1 MNNRLGYI
9 DAIRGFAMLL
19 VVYGHVNFFS
29 FKITPSIGVITE
41 SIQMP
46 IFFFIS
52 GYVAF
57 KANTQYSFFKV
68 VSKLW
73 DKFKALIIPATL
85 VGLGY
90 TYLILGKSAYD
101 FSVEIM
107 KYGYWFSFSL
117 FTMNV
122 IYLLTYWAV
131 QKKGKVALILTLS
144 AVAVILWGLKYV
156 CVDNVVIL
164 SLNKTICL
172 WHTFTHF
179 PFFVLGVIVSLYR
192 DEYER
197 VVSNN
202 GMINTI
208 LLVLFIMAS
217 IMGDQISALNVRL
230 PIGGVHR
237 LIVGFCGSLL
247 TLNVSLFYKSTL
259 DNLVGR
265 LLQFIGQRSLDIY
278 LLHYFL
284 LPDLTYAARYVDTSS
299 TVVGLAISSAISILI
314 IVFSLCIGNIIRMS
328 PVLASFLLGVKY
340 KKHN

>member
-29 FKITPSIGVITE
+29 FKITPFIGVITE

-52 GYVAF
+52 GYVVF
-57 KANTQYSFFKV
+57 KANAQYPFFKV
-68 VSKLW
+68 VAKLW
-73 DKFKALIIPATL
+73 DKFKALIIPATV

-107 KYGYWFSFSL
+107 KYGYWFTFSL

-122 IYLLTYWAV
+122 IYLLTYWVV
-131 QKKGKVALILTLS
+131 QKKRKVSLMLTLS
-144 AVAVILWGLKYV
+144 AVAMILWGIKYA
-156 CVDNVVIL
+156 CVDNAIFL
-164 SLNKTICL
+164 TLNKMICL

-179 PFFVLGVIVSLYR
+179 PFFVLGVIVSMYR

-197 VVSNN
+197 VVSSN

-208 LLVLFIMAS
+208 LLATFIMAFLV
-217 IMGDQISALNVRL
+217 GEQLAALNVRL
-230 PIGGVHR
+230 PIGGVLR
-237 LIVGFCGSLL
+237 LTIGFCGSLIA
-247 TLNVSLFYKSTL
+247 LNFSSFYKTTL
-259 DNLVGR
+259 DNHVGR
-265 LLQFIGQRSLDIY
+265 LLQFVGKRSLDIY

-284 LPDLTYAARYVDTSS
+284 LPDLTYAAKYVDTSS
-299 TVVGLAISSAISILI
+299 TVVGLAISGVISILI
-314 IVFSLCIGNIIRMS
+314 VIFSLCIGNIIRLS

-340 KKHN
+340 KKQS

>member
-29 FKITPSIGVITE
+29 FKITPFIGVITE
-41 SIQMP
+41 SVQMP
-46 IFFFIS
+46 IFFFVS

-68 VSKLW
+68 ASKLW

-85 VGLGY
+85 VGLCY
-90 TYLILGKSAYD
+90 SYFILGKSAYD

-107 KYGYWFSFSL
+107 KYGYWFTFSL

-156 CVDNVVIL
+156 CVDNTVFL

-197 VVSNN
+197 IVSNN
-202 GMINTI
+202 GTVNTI
-208 LLVLFIMAS
+208 LLTLFIMAS
-217 IMGDQISALNVRL
+217 LMGDQITALNVRL

-247 TLNVSLFYKSTL
+247 ALNVSLFYKSAL
-259 DNLVGR
+259 DNRVGR

-299 TVVGLAISSAISILI
+299 TVVGLAISGTISILI
-314 IVFSLCIGNIIRMS
+314 IIFSLCIGNIIRMS
-328 PVLASFLLGVKY
+328 PALASFLLGVKY